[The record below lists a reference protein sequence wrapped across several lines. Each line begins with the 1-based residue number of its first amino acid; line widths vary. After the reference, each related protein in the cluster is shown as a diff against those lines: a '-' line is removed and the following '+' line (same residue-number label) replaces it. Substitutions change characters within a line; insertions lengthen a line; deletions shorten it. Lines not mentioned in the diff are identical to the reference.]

1 MCPSPTSLSGSCAPP
16 PLVLVVHV
24 PLPPLVLVAH
34 VPLPPDADVSYK
46 DHEKDQMVALDT
58 LAAHYVQLARK
69 EKQKE
74 KRKLTISLTI
84 VTIIYVHYIPVSN
97 NWLNCCKRT
106 CVFVIRHLI

>member
-1 MCPSPTSLSGSCAPP
+1 M
-16 PLVLVVHV
+16 
-24 PLPPLVLVAH
+24 AH

-46 DHEKDQMVALDT
+46 DDEKDQMAALDT

-84 VTIIYVHYIPVSN
+84 VDIIYVHYVHVFDVCTWLCVCGLNGRVLSLQGLCVVLMGVSCPFRVYV
-97 NWLNCCKRT
+97 WS
-106 CVFVIRHLI
+106 

>member
-1 MCPSPTSLSGSCAPP
+1 M
-16 PLVLVVHV
+16 
-24 PLPPLVLVAH
+24 AH

-46 DHEKDQMVALDT
+46 DDEKDQMAALDT

-84 VTIIYVHYIPVSN
+84 VDIIYVHYVH
-97 NWLNCCKRT
+97 
-106 CVFVIRHLI
+106 VFVIRHLIRCMHLAVCVWS